1 MFDDVVCYLIF
12 YQIEDFSELYLDTY
26 IRLNDTIG
34 DWWSA
39 NNFSSVLTN
48 STNLGQCYLPAVFSI
63 NKIQETP
70 PIFKFVYN
78 RNLYHTF
85 WDPLQIHISDMDTYL
100 SNKFKTTEVDK
111 LAPIARF
118 CFFNNSS
125 LRNYLARYITCTTDK
140 CVTDLSYMK
149 EPDRCGALKLK
160 YQELMTRRM
169 RFKCLYKE
177 ATQSTIPPSMP
188 TPMTTSMP
196 TPTQNIERFEL
207 GLDSQPSEE
216 DLQDEFTVEENKT
229 LKEQE
234 IKINQMFG
242 FRNVLLLNLIEYAI
256 KYHKCQTDNINI
268 ADCQD
273 LPDKIDTNDQK
284 DDLNLNEIIVDR
296 QSDLFNEYD
305 SLLDD
310 YNKILK
316 SQEAKKLE
324 PLNILANLD
333 QKNKNKNN
341 VDIFNKS
348 ADDFYSIFNDLTNL
362 GDRTAL
368 KYKDTTVESF
378 DNQLNDNMDLTENTF
393 QKYKNRIQSHIKG
406 INNPTNVGYLIQV
419 KNMFYELV
427 DILTKDGR
435 IMTSGMFILIISLSL
450 YFIDISS

>member
-1 MFDDVVCYLIF
+1 M
-12 YQIEDFSELYLDTY
+12 
-26 IRLNDTIG
+26 
-34 DWWSA
+34 
-39 NNFSSVLTN
+39 
-48 STNLGQCYLPAVFSI
+48 
-63 NKIQETP
+63 ET
-70 PIFKFVYN
+70 F
-78 RNLYHTF
+78 
-85 WDPLQIHISDMDTYL
+85 L
-100 SNKFKTTEVDK
+100 SNKFKTTTVYK

-118 CFFNNSS
+118 CLFNNSS
-125 LRNYLARYITCTTDK
+125 LRNYLAKYITCTTDK
-140 CVTDLSYMK
+140 CITDLSYMR

-160 YQELMTRRM
+160 YQELMTQKM
-169 RFKCLYKE
+169 KFKCLYKE
-177 ATQSTIPPSMP
+177 ATTTTQPPIP
-188 TPMTTSMP
+188 TPQQKIENFDS
-196 TPTQNIERFEL
+196 NIL
-207 GLDSQPSEE
+207 GQPIE
-216 DLQDEFTVEENKT
+216 DLQDEFTDQESLENKI

-242 FRNVLLLNLIEYAI
+242 FRNLLLLNLVEYAI
-256 KYHKCQTDNINI
+256 KYHKCQIESITIGS
-268 ADCQD
+268 CQD
-273 LPDKIDTNDQK
+273 IQDKIDTNDQK
-284 DDLNLNEIIVDR
+284 DDLKLNEVIVDR

-305 SLLDD
+305 SLLDE

-316 SQEAKKLE
+316 NQEAKNLE

-333 QKNKNKNN
+333 QQTKKNRNINL
-341 VDIFNKS
+341 FNKS
-348 ADDFYSIFNDLTNL
+348 ADDFYSIVNDLTNL